1 MIRLGETNGYAVW
14 ATCEEQLHREGCT
27 FFHPAPRFLAF
38 FPPILAVPV
47 HLAAIISTFESTF
60 LLSSTSSVIL
70 HDSGA
75 TLIQTSR

>member
-47 HLAAIISTFESTF
+47 HLAAIISTFE
-60 LLSSTSSVIL
+60 
-70 HDSGA
+70 
-75 TLIQTSR
+75 